1 MIARQLKTYLVI
13 GFATL
18 LLSACSNRQD
28 AIDDLRTLVEDIRQ
42 NGNDYTAEQWADAEG
57 IYETVCDDL
66 EQYEYTQDEQTEI
79 SKLKGQYAAHL
90 AKYKAQEGLGIVK
103 DIFDRVQGAVEELKK

>member
-1 MIARQLKTYLVI
+1 MIARHLKTYLVTV
-13 GFATL
+13 FAFL

-42 NGNDYTAEQWADAEG
+42 NGKDYTAEQWADAEG

-90 AKYKAQEGLGIVK
+90 AQYKAQEGMGLVK
-103 DIFDRVQGAVEELKK
+103 DILDRVQGAVEELKK